1 MCPTYTQKEAMLG
14 EQYLD
19 RNVYIQHFM
28 LGFTCKK
35 DFFIFP
41 QWSLKSEAEQVSQC
55 IHIHA
60 KQTLIFNLH
69 SFLGDAAT
77 KKEFFR

>member
-1 MCPTYTQKEAMLG
+1 MCPTYIQKEAMLG
-14 EQYLD
+14 EQHLD
-19 RNVYIQHFM
+19 RNVYMQHSM

-35 DFFIFP
+35 DFFHIP
-41 QWSLKSEAEQVSQC
+41 SMELKSGAEQVSHS
-55 IHIHA
+55 IDTYA
-60 KQTLIFNLH
+60 KQTFMFNLH